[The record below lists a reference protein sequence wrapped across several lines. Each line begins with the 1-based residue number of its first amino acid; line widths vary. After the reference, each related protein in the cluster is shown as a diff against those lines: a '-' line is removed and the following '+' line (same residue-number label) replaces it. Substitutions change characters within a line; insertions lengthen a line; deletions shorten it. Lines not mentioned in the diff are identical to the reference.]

1 MPAPA
6 TSSRHL
12 YTGHRQDHTQAASW
26 LRTRTRRAFVPGLN
40 THPGFDAVVQDFD
53 ASAVVHTCSSSHRSP
68 DPLTAGLFPSRFPP
82 RLLTDMTL
90 RRFGLSAR
98 TANPEDLP
106 PSLAQH
112 GFMLATFYIA
122 PTLPSG
128 HTCSILF
135 HLEVPG
141 GKWQTVIASPI
152 WVTRSASSRFHN
164 RSR

>member
-12 YTGHRQDHTQAASW
+12 YTGHRQDHTQVASW
-26 LRTRTRRAFVPGLN
+26 LRTRARRAFVPGLN
-40 THPGFDAVVQDFD
+40 THPGFDAIVQNFD
-53 ASAVVHTCSSSHRSP
+53 ASAVVHTRSSSRRSP
-68 DPLTAGLFPSRFPP
+68 DLLVAGLSRSRFPP

-90 RRFGLSAR
+90 RRFGLSAC

-135 HLEVPG
+135 HFEVPG
-141 GKWQTVIASPI
+141 GRWQTVILRPVDSASP
-152 WVTRSASSRFHN
+152 ASSVFHSLV
-164 RSR
+164 R